1 MKAHDKL
8 FVYGTLRF
16 GGGNSRLVL
25 RHDAPYLERDVILP
39 GANIYD
45 LGSFPGLKLTP
56 DRSSEVVGDLV
67 EITSEDM
74 VRDLDFLEGHP
85 SFFKRVY
92 LEDYDLWVYTYQ
104 DPVEESDLIESGN
117 WFDR

>member
-8 FVYGTLRF
+8 FVYGTLRY
-16 GGGNSRLVL
+16 GGSNSHLIL
-25 RHDAPYLERDVILP
+25 RHDAPYLERDVVLSD
-39 GANIYD
+39 ASIYN
-45 LGSFPGLKLTP
+45 LGPFPGLKLRIGYT
-56 DRSSEVVGDLV
+56 EVVGDLV

-92 LEDYDLWVYTYQ
+92 LEDYDFWVYTYLG
-104 DPVEESDLIESGN
+104 PVEESDLIKSGD